1 MIHYQT
7 AYPVQTVTF
16 DGMIR
21 PVEENKLRRAIEIL
35 REAGVD
41 AVMLSGYQLE
51 EPASVDL
58 DRESRRIGELLCS
71 SGLRVTQHHGLAVL
85 FASPGKSQEAVRE
98 KLFRSLDF
106 TANLTAETLVI
117 HSGRPEGRHSSM
129 EELQRHFLEE
139 AERHGLEA
147 VRNVIAENLHSA
159 GDYARK
165 LGVKLCLENCDWF
178 EPLADPVELP
188 ALVEMADHPAV
199 GYCFDS
205 GHAHGV
211 GSSIPQWIERMGKKL
226 FTTHLHDNRGPL
238 PGRKITNGFMENW
251 PPADEH
257 KTPGLGT
264 IDWREL
270 VGLLRKYTDLDAV
283 TFETGPWPHQA
294 DPVSAYKNAV
304 AFWRM
309 IEEDASYDNN
319 SGKG

>member
-1 MIHYQT
+1 M

-21 PVEENKLRRAIEIL
+21 PAEESRIRRSIEVL
-35 REAGVD
+35 REAGVG

-51 EPASVDL
+51 EPASMDL
-58 DRESRRIGELLCS
+58 DREVRRIGELLCA
-71 SGLRVTQHHGLAVL
+71 SGLRVTQHHGLAAL
-85 FASPGKSQEAVRE
+85 FASPGKSQDAVRE

-117 HSGRPEGRHSSM
+117 HSGRPEGRHNSM

-147 VRNVIAENLHSA
+147 IRNVIAENLHAA
-159 GDYARK
+159 GEYAQK
-165 LGVKLCLENCDWF
+165 LGVKLCLENCDRF
-178 EPLADPVELP
+178 EPLADPAELP
-188 ALVEMADHPAV
+188 ALVEKVGHPAV

-205 GHAHGV
+205 GHAHAA
-211 GSSIPQWIERMGKKL
+211 GSSIPRWIERMGKKL

-238 PGRKITNGFMENW
+238 PGRRTVNGFMENW
-251 PPADEH
+251 VAADEH
-257 KTPGLGT
+257 QTPGLGT

-270 VGLLRKYTDLDAV
+270 TALLHKYTDLNAV
-283 TFETGPWPHQA
+283 TFETGPWPYQA
-294 DPVSAYKNAV
+294 DPVSAYRNAV

-309 IEEDASYDNN
+309 VEDSANEDQSR
-319 SGKG
+319 KG